1 MKLKIMPSVFVQ
13 MDINEKA
20 FVIACIN
27 EQIEAEKKEERILK
41 RNAGKGKKGRR
52 RNNAFYKYS
61 NKSNRQNGLDLFSI

>member
-13 MDINEKA
+13 MYINEKA

-52 RNNAFYKYS
+52 RK
-61 NKSNRQNGLDLFSI
+61 